1 MTRHMSTKSGRG
13 LVVGAVAALVVGAA
27 VLGAG
32 LIVRGAAL
40 QRLDE
45 ETTQTSQVAGE
56 LTQARGLVEAQAGAQ
71 ANLAVALDLTDAAQ
85 TMTQA
90 ERGRV
95 DLAVA
100 ELSALVSGV
109 YTSVNEYI
117 SQQNELGRESN
128 AAWDEVMSARAQFS
142 PLPSAKY

>member
-1 MTRHMSTKSGRG
+1 MSTKSGRG
-13 LVVGAVAALVVGAA
+13 LVVVAVAALVVGAA

-32 LIVRGAAL
+32 LIARGAAL

-45 ETTQTSQVAGE
+45 ETTQASQVAGE
-56 LTQARGLVEAQAGAQ
+56 LTQARGLVEAQAGAR

-100 ELSALVSGV
+100 ELSALVSGD
-109 YTSVNEYI
+109 YTSVNDYI
-117 SQQNELGRESN
+117 SQQNELGREGR
-128 AAWDEVMSARAQFS
+128 VRGGGG
-142 PLPSAKY
+142 